1 MLAALLRQNPHV
13 FASMSGPVGGMV
25 GTLVDHMGD
34 SNEFSSFIKDEHRH
48 RVLRGIFDNYYS
60 EDCPEIIF
68 DTNRAWCARMPLLQT
83 IFPGSKV
90 IACVR
95 DTSWVVDSIERL
107 VRKNSMTPSSIFN
120 YQAGGTVYS
129 RAETVAGPSGMLG
142 YAYNAL
148 KEAFY
153 SECAE
158 HLMLVQYETLTS
170 EPQTV
175 LNAIYEFIHEPAFKH
190 DSENLEFNADE
201 FDRKAGMPGLH
212 AVRRRV
218 MPNNRQ
224 SILPPDIFNKFSNDA
239 FWKDPECNTHGVR
252 II

>member
-1 MLAALLRQNPHV
+1 
-13 FASMSGPVGGMV
+13 MSGPVGGMV

>member
-1 MLAALLRQNPHV
+1 
-13 FASMSGPVGGMV
+13 MSGPVGGII
-25 GTLVDHMGD
+25 GTLVDHMAD
-34 SNEFSSFIKDEHRH
+34 NNEFSSFIKDEHRQ
-48 RVLRGIFDNYYS
+48 RIFRGIFDSYYG
-60 EDCPEIIF
+60 EACPDIVF

-83 IFPGSKV
+83 IFPGSKI

-107 VRKNSMTPSSIFN
+107 IRKNNMTPSSIFN
-120 YQAGGTVYS
+120 YQGGGTVYS
-129 RAETVAGPSGMLG
+129 RAETVASPGGMLG

-153 SECAE
+153 SEHAE

-175 LNAIYEFIHEPAFKH
+175 LNAIYDFIHEPAFKH
-190 DSENLEFNADE
+190 DSENVEFDAEE
-201 FDRKAGMPGLH
+201 FDRKAGIPGLH
-212 AVRRRV
+212 AVRQRV
-218 MPNNRQ
+218 APNHRT
-224 SILPPDIFNKFSNDA
+224 SILPPDIFNRFASDA
-239 FWKDPECNTHGVR
+239 FWKNPEFNPHNVR

>member
-1 MLAALLRQNPHV
+1 
-13 FASMSGPVGGMV
+13 MSGPIGGVVGA
-25 GTLVDHMGD
+25 LVDHLAD
-34 SNEFSSFIKDEHRH
+34 NNEFSSFIKDEHRH
-48 RVLRGIFDNYYS
+48 RMLHAIFDSYYYG
-60 EDCPEIIF
+60 EDCPEVVF

-83 IFPGSKV
+83 IFPGSKI

-107 VRKNSMTPSSIFN
+107 VRKNTMTPSAIFN

-129 RAETVAGPSGMLG
+129 RAETVAGPNGMLG

-153 SECAE
+153 SEHAE

-175 LNAIYEFIHEPAFKH
+175 LNAIYEFIQEPAFNH
-190 DSENLEFNADE
+190 DFENVEFDADE
-201 FDRKAGMPGLH
+201 FDRQAGTPGLH
-212 AVRRRV
+212 AVRRRIA
-218 MPNNRQ
+218 PNDRD
-224 SILPPDIFNKFSNDA
+224 SILPPDIFNKFANDA
-239 FWKDPECNTHGVR
+239 FWKNPECNRHGVK
-252 II
+252 IL